1 VPETKP
7 TGTQILAMTKRR
19 RRRALIQRLIIALVV
34 LGGAGGI
41 FWQRAVRGKSAGPRY
56 VTAQA
61 KVGQLRETVMA
72 TGKFKGLD
80 SVDVGA
86 QISGRVARVLVD
98 FNDQVKAGQT
108 LAEIDPAQLLS
119 RVEQSR
125 AQVSAAD
132 ASVRLAKATF
142 VQSKAALARAKDMA
156 DKGLIS
162 SKDLEAAQA
171 DADRADANV
180 GSSQSQAILS
190 RASLKD
196 AETSLSWTTIKAP
209 IDGVILARLIE
220 PGNTVAAS
228 LQSPVLFTVARDLTQ
243 LTLYVDID
251 EADIG
256 KLHEGQEATFT
267 VGAWP
272 SRKFASKVVSVH
284 NLPTAGQ
291 TVVTYQAVLSVDN
304 KELLLRPGMTATAS
318 IITADRPDVLSVP
331 DAALRYSPPAP
342 PKEKPSSSPFLPMTP
357 PRGGGQRRPG
367 GGAGGPGAA
376 GRGDG
381 SNNASRSAL
390 WLLENGAPKRVM
402 VQTGG
407 SDGQNTEIVSGPV
420 KAGTVVITDQ
430 EQVKAP

>member
-7 TGTQILAMTKRR
+7 TGTQILAMTKKR
-19 RRRALIQRLIIALVV
+19 RRRALIQKLIVVLVV
-34 LGGAGGI
+34 LGVGGGI

-56 VTAQA
+56 MTAQA

-132 ASVRLAKATF
+132 SSVRLAKATL

-156 DKGLIS
+156 EKGLIS

-171 DADRADANV
+171 DADRAEASV
-180 GSSQSQAILS
+180 ASSQSQASLS

-209 IDGVILARLIE
+209 IDGVVLARLIE
-220 PGNTVAAS
+220 PGQTVAAS

-272 SRKFASKVVSVH
+272 ARKFASKVVSVH

-318 IITADRPDVLSVP
+318 IITADRPDVLTVP

-342 PKEKPSSSPFLPMTP
+342 PKDKPSSSPFMPITP
-357 PRGGGQRRPG
+357 PRMGGQRRS
-367 GGAGGPGAA
+367 GGASGGPGGA

-381 SNNASRSAL
+381 STNASRSVL

-430 EQVKAP
+430 EQAKAP

>member
-7 TGTQILAMTKRR
+7 TGTQILAMTKKRR
-19 RRRALIQRLIIALVV
+19 RRSLIQRISIALVV
-34 LGGAGGI
+34 LGVAGGLY
-41 FWQRAVRGKSAGPRY
+41 WQRAVQSKGAGPRY

-61 KVGQLRETVMA
+61 KVGPLRETVMA

-86 QISGRVARVLVD
+86 QISGRVAKVLVD

-108 LAEIDPAQLLS
+108 LAEIDPAQLRS

-132 ASVRLAKATF
+132 ASQRLAKATLA
-142 VQSKAALARAKDMA
+142 QSKAALARAKDMA
-156 DKGLIS
+156 EKGLIS

-171 DADRADANV
+171 DAERAEASV
-180 GSSQSQAILS
+180 GSAQSQSILA

-196 AETSLSWTTIKAP
+196 AETSLSWTSIKAP
-209 IDGVILARLIE
+209 IDGVVLARLIE
-220 PGNTVAAS
+220 PGQTVAAS

-256 KLHEGQEATFT
+256 KLHEGQSATFT

-304 KELLLRPGMTATAS
+304 QDLLLRPGMTATAS
-318 IITADRPDVLSVP
+318 IVTSDRADVLTVP
-331 DAALRYSPPAP
+331 DAALRYSPSAG
-342 PKEKPSSSPFLPMTP
+342 PKEKATSSPLMPMSR
-357 PRGGGQRRPG
+357 PRSGQRRPG
-367 GGAGGPGAA
+367 GGGAVKDEAGGGAT
-376 GRGDG
+376 RG
-381 SNNASRSAL
+381 SV
-390 WLLENGAPKRVM
+390 WVLENGVAKRVF
-402 VQTGG
+402 VETGS
-407 SDGQNTEIVSGPV
+407 SDGQNTEIKSGPI

-430 EQVKAP
+430 EQQKAP

>member
-1 VPETKP
+1 MPDAKP
-7 TGTQILAMTKRR
+7 TGAQILAMTNRR
-19 RRRALIQRLIIALVV
+19 RTRALVQKILLVLLLV
-34 LGGAGGI
+34 GGAGV
-41 FWQRAVRGKSAGPRY
+41 FYWQRARAQQSGGPRY
-56 VTAQA
+56 VTATA
-61 KVGQLRETVMA
+61 KLAPLRETVTA

-108 LAEIDPAQLLS
+108 LAEIDPAQLMS

-132 ASVRLAKATF
+132 ASVRLAKATLA
-142 VQSKAALARAKDMA
+142 QSKAALARAKEMA
-156 DKGLIS
+156 EKGLVS
-162 SKDLEAAQA
+162 SKELEAAQA
-171 DADRADANV
+171 DAERAEASV
-180 GSSQSQAILS
+180 TSSQSQATLS

-209 IDGVILARLIE
+209 IDGVVLARLVE
-220 PGNTVAAS
+220 PGQTVAAS
-228 LQSPVLFTVARDLTQ
+228 LQSPVLFTLARGLTQ
-243 LTLYVDID
+243 LTLYVDVD

-256 KLHEGQEATFT
+256 KLREGQSASFT

-272 SRKFASKVVSVH
+272 SRRFDSKVVSVH

-304 KELLLRPGMTATAS
+304 ADLLLRPGMTATAS
-318 IITADRPDVLSVP
+318 IVISDRPEVLTVP
-331 DAALRYSPPAP
+331 DAALRYAPAT
-342 PKEKPSSSPFLPMTP
+342 PKEKSSASPSPFMPMQP
-357 PRGGGQRRPG
+357 PRSSRRQFSGSKEALAPGQSG
-367 GGAGGPGAA
+367 
-376 GRGDG
+376 
-381 SNNASRSAL
+381 L
-390 WLLENGAPKRVM
+390 WVLENGAPKRV
-402 VQTGG
+402 VVTIGG
-407 SDGQNTEIVSGPV
+407 SDGQNTEIVSGPI

>member
-1 VPETKP
+1 
-7 TGTQILAMTKRR
+7 MTKKR
-19 RRRALIQRLIIALVV
+19 RRRALIQKLVVVVVV
-34 LGGAGGI
+34 LGGLGAW
-41 FWQRAVRGKSAGPRY
+41 FWQRTVRNKGTGPRY

-61 KVGQLRETVMA
+61 KVGPLRETVMA

-86 QISGRVARVLVD
+86 QISGRVARVAVD

-132 ASVRLAKATF
+132 ASVRLAKATLA
-142 VQSKAALARAKDMA
+142 QSKAALARAKDMA
-156 DKGLIS
+156 EKGLIS

-171 DADRADANV
+171 DAERAEASV

-209 IDGVILARLIE
+209 IDGVILARLVE
-220 PGNTVAAS
+220 PGQTVAAS

-256 KLHEGQEATFT
+256 KLREGQDASFT

-272 SRKFASKVVSVH
+272 TRKFVSKVISVH

-304 KELLLRPGMTATAS
+304 KDLLLRPGMTATAS
-318 IITADRPDVLSVP
+318 IVTSDRPEVLTVP
-331 DAALRYSPPAP
+331 DAALRYTPPGP
-342 PKEKPSSSPFLPMTP
+342 PKDKPSSSPFMPMTP
-357 PRGGGQRRPG
+357 PRMGGGQRRPG
-367 GGAGGPGAA
+367 GASGAAKGDAAGAG
-376 GRGDG
+376 
-381 SNNASRSAL
+381 RSGL
-390 WLLENGAPKRVM
+390 WVLENGVPKRVL

-420 KAGTVVITDQ
+420 KAGTLVITDQ
-430 EQVKAP
+430 EPAKAP

>member
-7 TGTQILAMTKRR
+7 TGTQILAMTSKRR
-19 RRRALIQRLIIALVV
+19 RRAWLQKLV
-34 LGGAGGI
+34 LGLLVLGAAGAF
-41 FWQRAVRGKSAGPRY
+41 FWQRAVRSKSTGPRY
-56 VTAQA
+56 VTAEA
-61 KVGQLRETVMA
+61 KRGPLRETVMA

-125 AQVSAAD
+125 AQVSATD
-132 ASVRLAKATF
+132 ASVRLAKATLA
-142 VQSKAALARAKDMA
+142 QSKAALARAKDMA
-156 DKGLIS
+156 EKGLIS

-171 DADRADANV
+171 DAERAEASV
-180 GSSQSQAILS
+180 GSSQSQATLS

-196 AETSLSWTTIKAP
+196 AETSLSWSTIKAP
-209 IDGVILARLIE
+209 IDGVVLARLVE
-220 PGNTVAAS
+220 PGQTVAAS

-243 LTLYVDID
+243 LRLYVDID

-256 KLHEGQEATFT
+256 KLHEGQEASFT

-272 SRKFASKVVSVH
+272 TRKFASKVVSVH

-318 IITADRPDVLSVP
+318 IVTSDRPDVLTVP

-342 PKEKPSSSPFLPMTP
+342 PKDKPSSSPFMPMTP
-357 PRGGGQRRPG
+357 PRSGGQRRPS
-367 GGAGGPGAA
+367 AGGPGKGDAAA
-376 GRGDG
+376 GAG
-381 SNNASRSAL
+381 RSGL
-390 WLLENGAPKRVM
+390 WVLENGVAKRIM

-420 KAGTVVITDQ
+420 NPGTLVITDQ
-430 EQVKAP
+430 EQTKAP

>member
-1 VPETKP
+1 MPETKP
-7 TGTQILAMTKRR
+7 TGTQILALTRKR
-19 RRRALIQRLIIALVV
+19 RRRALVQKLLIAVV
-34 LGGAGGI
+34 LLGAVGAFI
-41 FWQRAVRGKSAGPRY
+41 WQRTLKSKDSGPRY

-61 KVGQLRETVMA
+61 KLGPLRETVMA

-108 LAEIDPAQLLS
+108 LAEIDPAQLMS

-132 ASVRLAKATF
+132 SSVRLAKATLA
-142 VQSKAALARAKDMA
+142 QSKAALARAKDMA
-156 DKGLIS
+156 EKGLIS

-171 DADRADANV
+171 DAERAEASV
-180 GSSQSQAILS
+180 GSSQSQATLS

-196 AETSLSWTTIKAP
+196 AETSLSWSTIKAP
-209 IDGVILARLIE
+209 IDGVVLARLVE
-220 PGNTVAAS
+220 PGQTVAAS

-272 SRKFASKVVSVH
+272 ARKFASKVISVH

-318 IITADRPDVLSVP
+318 IVTSDRPEVLTVP
-331 DAALRYSPPAP
+331 DSALRYSPPV
-342 PKEKPSSSPFLPMTP
+342 PKAAASAASPFMPMTP
-357 PRGGGQRRPG
+357 PRSGGGQRRQG
-367 GGAGGPGAA
+367 AGAGGPKN
-376 GRGDG
+376 DG
-381 SNNASRSAL
+381 SNAARGAV
-390 WLLENGAPKRVM
+390 WVLENGAPKRVS

-407 SDGQNTEIVSGPV
+407 SDGQNTEITSGLS
-420 KAGTVVITDQ
+420 AGTVVITDQ
-430 EQVKAP
+430 ETSKAQ

>member
-1 VPETKP
+1 
-7 TGTQILAMTKRR
+7 MTNKR
-19 RRRALIQRLIIALVV
+19 RRRALIQKLLVAVLV
-34 LGGAGGI
+34 LGALGAW
-41 FWQRAVRGKSAGPRY
+41 FWQRSVKNKGSGPRY

-61 KVGQLRETVMA
+61 KVGPLRETVMA

-86 QISGRVARVLVD
+86 QISGRVAKVAVD

-108 LAEIDPAQLLS
+108 LAEIDPAQLVS

-132 ASVRLAKATF
+132 ASVRLAKATLA
-142 VQSKAALARAKDMA
+142 QSKAALARAKDMA

-171 DADRADANV
+171 DAERAEASV
-180 GSSQSQAILS
+180 GSAQSQAILS

-209 IDGVILARLIE
+209 IDGVILARLVE
-220 PGNTVAAS
+220 PGQTVAAS

-256 KLHEGQEATFT
+256 KLREGQDASFT

-272 SRKFASKVVSVH
+272 TRKFVSKVISVH

-304 KELLLRPGMTATAS
+304 KDLLLRPGMTATAS
-318 IITADRPDVLSVP
+318 IVTSDRPEVLTVP
-331 DAALRYSPPAP
+331 DAALRYTPPAP
-342 PKEKPSSSPFLPMTP
+342 PKDKPAASPLTAMTA
-357 PRGGGQRRPG
+357 PRMGGGQRRPG
-367 GGAGGPGAA
+367 GASGAGKADGAA
-376 GRGDG
+376 KGDG
-381 SNNASRSAL
+381 AAAAARSGL
-390 WLLENGAPKRVM
+390 WVLENGVPKRVM

-420 KAGTVVITDQ
+420 QAGTVVITDQ
-430 EQVKAP
+430 EQSKTP

>member
-1 VPETKP
+1 MPETKP
-7 TGTQILAMTKRR
+7 TGTQILALTTKR
-19 RRRALIQRLIIALVV
+19 RRRALIQRIIILVLVV
-34 LGGAGGI
+34 GAAGG
-41 FWQRAVRGKSAGPRY
+41 FLWRRAVQSKTAAPKY

-61 KVGQLRETVMA
+61 KLGQLRETVMA

-132 ASVRLAKATF
+132 SSVRLAKATLG
-142 VQSKAALARAKDMA
+142 QSKAALARAKDMA
-156 DKGLIS
+156 EKGLIS

-171 DADRADANV
+171 DAERAEASV

-209 IDGVILARLIE
+209 IDGVVLARLIE
-220 PGNTVAAS
+220 PGQTVAAS

-256 KLHEGQEATFT
+256 KLHEGQEASFT

-272 SRKFASKVVSVH
+272 SRKFASKVISVH

-291 TVVTYQAVLSVDN
+291 TVVTYQAVLAVDN
-304 KELLLRPGMTATAS
+304 KDLLLRPGMTATAS
-318 IITADRPDVLSVP
+318 IVTSDRPDVLTVP
-331 DAALRYSPPAP
+331 DAALRYAPPAA
-342 PKEKPSSSPFLPMTP
+342 PKDKPSSSPFMPMTP
-357 PRGGGQRRPG
+357 PRMGGTGQRRQGGDAG
-367 GGAGGPGAA
+367 GGKPDGASA
-376 GRGDG
+376 ARGT
-381 SNNASRSAL
+381 L
-390 WLLENGAPKRVM
+390 YVLENGAAKRVM

-407 SDGQNTEIVSGPV
+407 SDGQNTEIISDSIKP
-420 KAGTVVITDQ
+420 GTVVITDQ
-430 EQVKAP
+430 EQAKAK

>member
-1 VPETKP
+1 MPETKP
-7 TGTQILAMTKRR
+7 TGTQILAMTKQR
-19 RRRALIQRLIIALVV
+19 RRRALVRNLLLALVL
-34 LGGAGGI
+34 LGGGGA
-41 FWQRAVRGKSAGPRY
+41 FLWRRAQLSKSDGPHY

-61 KVGQLRETVMA
+61 SVGQLRETVMA

-108 LAEIDPAQLLS
+108 LAEIDPAQLMS

-132 ASVRLAKATF
+132 ASVRLAKATLA
-142 VQSKAALARAKDMA
+142 QTKAALVRAKDMA
-156 DKGLIS
+156 EKGLIS

-171 DADRADANV
+171 DADRAEASV
-180 GSSQSQAILS
+180 GSSQSQASLS

-196 AETSLSWTTIKAP
+196 AETSLSWSTIKAP
-209 IDGVILARLIE
+209 IDGVVLARLVE
-220 PGNTVAAS
+220 PGQTVAAS

-256 KLHEGQEATFT
+256 KLHEGQTATFT

-272 SRKFASKVVSVH
+272 TRKFPSKVISVH

-304 KELLLRPGMTATAS
+304 HELLLRPGMTATAS
-318 IITADRPDVLSVP
+318 IVTSDRPNVLMVP
-331 DAALRYSPPAP
+331 DAALRYSPPAA
-342 PKEKPSSSPFLPMTP
+342 PKDKPTASPFMPMSR
-357 PRGGGQRRPG
+357 PRSGGQRPSG
-367 GGAGGPGAA
+367 GKAGGKGDGMGGAA
-376 GRGDG
+376 RG
-381 SNNASRSAL
+381 SV
-390 WLLENGAPKRVM
+390 WVLENGAPKRVM
-402 VQTGG
+402 VQTGA
-407 SDGQNTEIVSGPV
+407 SDGQNTEIISSAIH
-420 KAGTVVITDQ
+420 AGTVVITDQ
-430 EQVKAP
+430 EQTKAP

>member
-7 TGTQILAMTKRR
+7 TGTQILAMTNKR
-19 RRRALIQRLIIALVV
+19 RRRALLQKIVLALVV
-34 LGGAGGI
+34 LGGAAAF
-41 FWQRAVRGKSAGPRY
+41 FWQRAERSKSVGPKY

-86 QISGRVARVLVD
+86 QISGRVAKVYVD

-108 LAEIDPAQLLS
+108 LAEIDPAQLMS

-132 ASVRLAKATF
+132 SSVRLAKATLA
-142 VQSKAALARAKDMA
+142 QSKASFARAKDMA
-156 DKGLIS
+156 EKGLIS

-171 DADRADANV
+171 DAERAEASV
-180 GSSQSQAILS
+180 GSSQSQATLS

-196 AETSLSWTTIKAP
+196 AETSLSWSTIKAP
-209 IDGVILARLIE
+209 IDGVVLARLVE
-220 PGNTVAAS
+220 PGQTVAAS

-256 KLHEGQEATFT
+256 KLHEGQEASFT

-318 IITADRPDVLSVP
+318 IVTSDRADVLTVP
-331 DAALRYSPPAP
+331 DSALRYAPPAA
-342 PKEKPSSSPFLPMTP
+342 PKDKPSSSPFMPMTP
-357 PRGGGQRRPG
+357 PRGTGGGQRRQG
-367 GGAGGPGAA
+367 GGTGAPKGDA
-376 GRGDG
+376 AASAARG
-381 SNNASRSAL
+381 AV
-390 WLLENGAPKRVM
+390 WVLENGVAKRVT
-402 VQTGG
+402 VTTGG
-407 SDGQNTEIVSGPV
+407 SDGQNTEITSGTIT
-420 KAGTVVITDQ
+420 AGTVVITDQ
-430 EQVKAP
+430 EQAKAP

>member
-1 VPETKP
+1 
-7 TGTQILAMTKRR
+7 MTNKR
-19 RRRALIQRLIIALVV
+19 RRRALIQKLVLALLV
-34 LGGAGGI
+34 LGGGGAF
-41 FWQRAVRGKSAGPRY
+41 FWQRAVRNKSTGPRY
-56 VTAQA
+56 VTAEA
-61 KVGQLRETVMA
+61 KRVPLRETVMA

-86 QISGRVARVLVD
+86 QISGRVARVYVD

-132 ASVRLAKATF
+132 ASVRLAKATLA
-142 VQSKAALARAKDMA
+142 QSKAALARAKDMA
-156 DKGLIS
+156 EKGLIS

-171 DADRADANV
+171 DAERAEASV
-180 GSSQSQAILS
+180 GSSQSQATLS

-196 AETSLSWTTIKAP
+196 AETSLSWSTIKAP
-209 IDGVILARLIE
+209 IDGVVLARLVE
-220 PGNTVAAS
+220 PGQTVAAS

-256 KLHEGQEATFT
+256 KLQEGQDASFT
-267 VGAWP
+267 VGAWA
-272 SRKFASKVVSVH
+272 SRKFPSKVISVH

-291 TVVTYQAVLSVDN
+291 AVVTYQAVLSVDN

-318 IITADRPDVLSVP
+318 IVTSDRPDVLTVP
-331 DAALRYSPPAP
+331 DAALRYSPPAA
-342 PKEKPSSSPFLPMTP
+342 PKDKPSSSPFMPMTP
-357 PRGGGQRRPG
+357 PRGGGQRRPS
-367 GGAGGPGAA
+367 AAGAA
-376 GRGDG
+376 KGDG
-381 SNNASRSAL
+381 AANAGRSAL
-390 WLLENGAPKRVM
+390 WVLENGVAKRVL

-407 SDGQNTEIVSGPV
+407 SDGQNTEIVSGPINP
-420 KAGTVVITDQ
+420 GTVVITDQ
-430 EQVKAP
+430 EQTKAP

>member
-1 VPETKP
+1 
-7 TGTQILAMTKRR
+7 MTKKR
-19 RRRALIQRLIIALVV
+19 RRRALIQRLLIALVV
-34 LGGAGGI
+34 LGGGFG
-41 FWQRAVRGKSAGPRY
+41 FLWRRAQQDKTSGPRY
-56 VTAQA
+56 VTSQA
-61 KVGQLRETVMA
+61 KVGPLRETVMA

-108 LAEIDPAQLLS
+108 LAEIDPAQLQS
-119 RVEQSR
+119 RVDQSR

-132 ASVRLAKATF
+132 SSVRLAKATLA
-142 VQSKAALARAKDMA
+142 QSKAALVRAKDMA
-156 DKGLIS
+156 EKGLIS
-162 SKDLEAAQA
+162 SRDLEAAQA
-171 DADRADANV
+171 DAERAEASV
-180 GSSQSQAILS
+180 GASQSQASLS

-196 AETSLSWTTIKAP
+196 AETALSWSTIKAP
-209 IDGVILARLIE
+209 IDGVVLARLVE
-220 PGNTVAAS
+220 PGQTVAAS

-272 SRKFASKVVSVH
+272 ARKFPSKVTSVH

-291 TVVTYQAVLSVDN
+291 TVVTYQAVLAVDN

-318 IITADRPDVLSVP
+318 IVTSDRADVLMVP

-342 PKEKPSSSPFLPMTP
+342 PRDKPSSSPFMPMTP
-357 PRGGGQRRPG
+357 PRGVVSQRRPG
-367 GGAGGPGAA
+367 GGSGA
-376 GRGDG
+376 GRGDAAG
-381 SNNASRSAL
+381 GAARGVL
-390 WLLENGAPKRVM
+390 WLLENGVPKRVM
-402 VQTGG
+402 VETGG
-407 SDGQNTEIVSGPV
+407 SDGQNTEIKSGPI

-430 EQVKAP
+430 EQSKAG

>member
-7 TGTQILAMTKRR
+7 TGTQILALTKQRR
-19 RRRALIQRLIIALVV
+19 GRALIQKLLIALVV
-34 LGGAGGI
+34 VGGGGA
-41 FWQRAVRGKSAGPRY
+41 FYWQRVVQGKAAGPRF
-56 VTAQA
+56 VTAPA
-61 KVGQLRETVMA
+61 KVGPLRETVMA

-98 FNDQVKAGQT
+98 FNDQVKAGDT

-132 ASVRLAKATF
+132 ASVRLAKATLA
-142 VQSKAALARAKDMA
+142 QAKAALSRAKDMA

-171 DADRADANV
+171 DAERAEASV
-180 GSSQSQAILS
+180 GSSQSQSILA

-196 AETSLSWTTIKAP
+196 AQTSLSWTAIKAP
-209 IDGVILARLIE
+209 IDGVVLARLIE
-220 PGNTVAAS
+220 PGQTVAAS

-243 LTLYVDID
+243 LRLYVDID

-256 KLHEGQEATFT
+256 KLREGQEASFT

-272 SRKFASKVVSVH
+272 ARKFASKVVSVH

-291 TVVTYQAVLSVDN
+291 TVVTYQAVLSVENHD
-304 KELLLRPGMTATAS
+304 LLLRPGMTATAS
-318 IITADRPDVLSVP
+318 IVTSDRQEVLTVP
-331 DAALRYSPPAP
+331 DAALRYAPPAA
-342 PKEKPSSSPFLPMTP
+342 PKERPAASPFMPIS
-357 PRGGGQRRPG
+357 RGSGRRPG
-367 GGAGGPGAA
+367 AGGSAKPDAGGAG
-376 GRGDG
+376 
-381 SNNASRSAL
+381 ASRSSL
-390 WLLENGAPKRVM
+390 WVLENGAPKRVW
-402 VQTGG
+402 VEIGG
-407 SDGQNTEIVSGPV
+407 SDGQNTEIKPGPIQ
-420 KAGTVVITDQ
+420 AGTVVITDQ

>member
-1 VPETKP
+1 MPETKP
-7 TGTQILAMTKRR
+7 TGTQILGLTKKR
-19 RRRALIQRLIIALVV
+19 RRRALIQKIVIVLLVV
-34 LGGAGGI
+34 GAAGGF
-41 FWQRAVRGKSAGPRY
+41 FWQRAVQSKTTGPKY
-56 VTAQA
+56 ITAQA
-61 KVGQLRETVMA
+61 KLGQLRETVMA

-132 ASVRLAKATF
+132 SSVRLAKATLA
-142 VQSKAALARAKDMA
+142 QSKAAFARAKDMA
-156 DKGLIS
+156 EKGLIS

-171 DADRADANV
+171 DAERAEASV

-209 IDGVILARLIE
+209 IDGVVLARLIE
-220 PGNTVAAS
+220 PGQTVAAS

-256 KLHEGQEATFT
+256 KLHEGQEASFT

-304 KELLLRPGMTATAS
+304 KDLLLRPGMTATAS
-318 IITADRPDVLSVP
+318 IVTSDRPNVLTVP
-331 DAALRYSPPAP
+331 DAALRYAPPAA
-342 PKEKPSSSPFLPMTP
+342 PKDKPSSSPFMPMTP
-357 PRGGGQRRPG
+357 PRGTGQRRQG
-367 GGAGGPGAA
+367 GGAAGGAKPDGASA
-376 GRGDG
+376 ARGT
-381 SNNASRSAL
+381 L
-390 WLLENGAPKRVM
+390 YVLENGAAKRVM

-407 SDGQNTEIVSGPV
+407 SDGQNTEIISDSIKP
-420 KAGTVVITDQ
+420 GTVVITDQ
-430 EQVKAP
+430 EQAKAK

>member
-1 VPETKP
+1 MPETKP
-7 TGTQILAMTKRR
+7 TGTQILAMTKKRR
-19 RRRALIQRLIIALVV
+19 RRSLIQRILIALVV
-34 LGGAGGI
+34 LGAAGGLY
-41 FWQRAVRGKSAGPRY
+41 WQRAVQSKGAGPRY

-61 KVGQLRETVMA
+61 KIGPLRETVMA

-132 ASVRLAKATF
+132 ASQRLAKATLA
-142 VQSKAALARAKDMA
+142 QSKAALARAKDMA
-156 DKGLIS
+156 EKGLIS

-171 DADRADANV
+171 DAERAEASV
-180 GSSQSQAILS
+180 GSAQSQSILA

-196 AETSLSWTTIKAP
+196 AETSLSWTSIKAP
-209 IDGVILARLIE
+209 IDGVVLARLIE
-220 PGNTVAAS
+220 PGQTVAAS

-256 KLHEGQEATFT
+256 KLHEGQSATFT

-304 KELLLRPGMTATAS
+304 QELLLRPGMTATAS
-318 IITADRPDVLSVP
+318 IVTSDRPDVLTVP
-331 DAALRYSPPAP
+331 DAALRYSPSAG
-342 PKEKPSSSPFLPMTP
+342 PKERPTSSPLMPMSR
-357 PRGGGQRRPG
+357 PRTAGQRRPG
-367 GGAGGPGAA
+367 GGAKDDAVPSAT
-376 GRGDG
+376 RG
-381 SNNASRSAL
+381 SV
-390 WLLENGAPKRVM
+390 WVLENGVAKRVF
-402 VQTGG
+402 VETGG
-407 SDGQNTEIVSGPV
+407 SDGQNTEIKSGPI

-430 EQVKAP
+430 EQQKAP

>member
-1 VPETKP
+1 MPETKP
-7 TGTQILAMTKRR
+7 TGTQILAMTKQR
-19 RRRALIQRLIIALVV
+19 RRRALIQRILIALVV
-34 LGGAGGI
+34 LGGAGGLY
-41 FWQRAVRGKSAGPRY
+41 WQRAVQGKSVGPRY

-61 KVGQLRETVMA
+61 KSGPLRETVMA

-98 FNDQVKAGQT
+98 FNDQVKAGDT
-108 LAEIDPAQLLS
+108 LAEIDPAQLRS

-132 ASVRLAKATF
+132 ASVRLAKATLA
-142 VQSKAALARAKDMA
+142 QSKAALARAKDMA
-156 DKGLIS
+156 EKGLIS

-171 DADRADANV
+171 DAERAEASV
-180 GSSQSQAILS
+180 GSSQSQSILA

-196 AETSLSWTTIKAP
+196 AETSLSWTSIKAP
-209 IDGVILARLIE
+209 IDGVVLARLIE
-220 PGNTVAAS
+220 PGQTVAAS
-228 LQSPVLFTVARDLTQ
+228 LQSPVLFTVARDLSQ

-256 KLHEGQEATFT
+256 KLREGQEASFT

-304 KELLLRPGMTATAS
+304 KDLLLRPGMTATAS
-318 IITADRPDVLSVP
+318 IVTSDRPEVLTVP
-331 DAALRYSPPAP
+331 DAALRYTPPAP
-342 PKEKPSSSPFLPMTP
+342 PKEKASSSPFMPMTP
-357 PRGGGQRRPG
+357 PRSGGRRPAG
-367 GGAGGPGAA
+367 GGAAKGDAA
-376 GRGDG
+376 LG
-381 SNNASRSAL
+381 ASRSGL
-390 WLLENGAPKRVM
+390 WVLENGAPKKVW
-402 VQTGG
+402 VETGG
-407 SDGQNTEIVSGPV
+407 SDGQNTEIKSGPV

-430 EQVKAP
+430 EQAKAP

>member
-1 VPETKP
+1 MPETKP
-7 TGTQILAMTKRR
+7 TGTQILALTRKR
-19 RRRALIQRLIIALVV
+19 RRRALLQKLILAVVV
-34 LGGAGGI
+34 LGGGGAF
-41 FWQRAVRGKSAGPRY
+41 FWQRAQQGKAKGPSY

-108 LAEIDPAQLLS
+108 LAEIDPAQLMS

-132 ASVRLAKATF
+132 ASLRLAKATLG
-142 VQSKAALARAKDMA
+142 QAKAALARAKDMA
-156 DKGLIS
+156 EKGLIS

-171 DADRADANV
+171 DAERAEASV
-180 GSSQSQAILS
+180 GSSQSQTILS

-196 AETSLSWTTIKAP
+196 AETSLSWSTIKAP
-209 IDGVILARLIE
+209 IDGVVLARLVE
-220 PGNTVAAS
+220 PGQTVAAS

-256 KLHEGQEATFT
+256 KLHEGQSATFT

-272 SRKFASKVVSVH
+272 TRKFDSKVISVH

-318 IITADRPDVLSVP
+318 IITSDRADVLTVP
-331 DAALRYSPPAP
+331 DAALRYSPPAA
-342 PKEKPSSSPFLPMTP
+342 PKATASGASPFLPMTP
-357 PRGGGQRRPG
+357 PRGGGQRRQG
-367 GGAGGPGAA
+367 GGGPKPDGAGNAARGAV
-376 GRGDG
+376 
-381 SNNASRSAL
+381 
-390 WLLENGAPKRVM
+390 WVLENGAPKRVT

-407 SDGQNTEIVSGPV
+407 SDGQNTEIVSGPIS
-420 KAGTVVITDQ
+420 AGTVVITDQ
-430 EQVKAP
+430 EQPKAQ